1 MSAETS
7 ASVGGATGAKGALE
21 PVEPTAAQRTL
32 ARRVAEAKATIPDF
46 QVSIVLDA
54 AGTSLDAVV
63 AAVGRALKAHASVNG
78 AYLDARFQHYTRAN
92 VGVVLDGAIPVV
104 VDADAKDAAA
114 IAAELEAVAQQ
125 IAAGTLPGAAQSG
138 STFTVARLGGVSA
151 WTAIIQP
158 GHAAAL
164 AVGDGA
170 LTLSADARIVT
181 PREAGAFLRAVADAL
196 VA

>member
-1 MSAETS
+1 MSATT
-7 ASVGGATGAKGALE
+7 GGATGAKGALE

-46 QVSIVLDA
+46 QASIAVDA
-54 AGTSLDAVV
+54 AAVSLSAIVG
-63 AAVGRALKAHASVNG
+63 AAGRALKAHANVNG
-78 AYLDARFQHYTRAN
+78 AYLDAKFQHYTRAN
-92 VGVVLDGAIPVV
+92 VGVVLDGAVPVV

-114 IAAELEAVAQQ
+114 IAAELDAAAEQV
-125 IAAGTLPGAAQSG
+125 AAGTLPGAAQSG
-138 STFTVARLGGVSA
+138 STFTVAHLEGVSA

-181 PREAGAFLRAVADAL
+181 PREAAAFLRAVADAL
-196 VA
+196 